1 MICKGYEI
9 EPYKDLRG
17 ADLSGANLRGADL
30 SGADL
35 RGVSGF
41 LLLPVQDIRGYSFIH
56 AVLHEEWMVRAGC
69 RLFTIQ
75 EARERWGSKSYPDR
89 DRGDDYLY
97 AIDWLERKI
106 AKLEM
111 AS

>member
-9 EPYKDLRG
+9 EPYKDLR
-17 ADLSGANLRGADL
+17 DANL

-35 RGVSGF
+35 SVANLSRANLIGVSGF

-56 AVLHEEWMVRAGC
+56 AVLHDKWMVRAGC
-69 RLFTIQ
+69 RFFTIQ
-75 EARERWGSKSYPDR
+75 ESREHWGSKFYPDR
-89 DRGDDYLY
+89 DRGDDYLC

-111 AS
+111 AA